1 MDKLNL
7 TKVSAW
13 AVEASLDE
21 RRSGIKGYYKDRN
34 IASVDAKGAGWYGS
48 DGEAIPVDL
57 YEDEQGNIYTLKCE
71 GAYKDV
77 DRKYKEEA
85 MESIK
90 AKLTTEEL
98 KLLGI

>member
-13 AVEASLDE
+13 AVKASIDE
-21 RRSGIKGYYKDRN
+21 RRSAIKGYYKDGN
-34 IASVDAKGAGWYGS
+34 IAAVDAKGAGWYGS
-48 DGEAIPVDL
+48 DGDAIQVEL

-71 GAYKDV
+71 GVYIDV
-77 DRKYKEEA
+77 GRKYKEEA

-90 AKLTTEEL
+90 AKLTPEEL